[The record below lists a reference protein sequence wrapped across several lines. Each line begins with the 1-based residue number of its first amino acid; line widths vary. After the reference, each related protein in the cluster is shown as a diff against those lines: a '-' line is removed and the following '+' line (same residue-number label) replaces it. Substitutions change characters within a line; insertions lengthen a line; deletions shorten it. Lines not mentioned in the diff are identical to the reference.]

1 MYKNKYLN
9 AKKKFLELKIKK
21 LLLLNKNIK
30 KYDKLLK
37 ETNEELTNNL
47 NGGAQIKSDKL
58 SKSIENIND
67 LCNKYNKCNNINLK
81 KNYLN
86 IITEETIDLDNK
98 FLNLYNETINKI
110 KINKNNIDINN
121 KITFDNLLKK
131 RKELSKRIEDIYNS
145 I

>member
-9 AKKKFLELKIKK
+9 AKKIFLELKIKK

-37 ETNEELTNNL
+37 KTNEELTNNL
-47 NGGAQIKSDKL
+47 NGGAQIKSDRL
-58 SKSIENIND
+58 SKSIEYIND

-81 KNYLN
+81 NNYIN
-86 IITEETIDLDNK
+86 IITEETIDLDNR
-98 FLNLYNETINKI
+98 FLNLYDETINKI
-110 KINKNNIDINN
+110 KINKNNFNINN

-131 RKELSKRIEDIYNS
+131 RQILSKRIEDIYNL